1 MKTILL
7 NRKKCIGCAICA
19 DLFPDVF
26 FMDEEDGK
34 AGLIGQLGSN
44 DKQKLQYP
52 DDPEIDLVADK
63 CPVNAIGVV

>member
-1 MKTILL
+1 MKTVLL

-34 AGLIGQLGSN
+34 ACLTGNLRSTG
-44 DKQKLQYP
+44 KQKLQYP
-52 DDPEIDLVADK
+52 DDPEIVQVADK
-63 CPVNAIGVV
+63 CPVNAIEVV